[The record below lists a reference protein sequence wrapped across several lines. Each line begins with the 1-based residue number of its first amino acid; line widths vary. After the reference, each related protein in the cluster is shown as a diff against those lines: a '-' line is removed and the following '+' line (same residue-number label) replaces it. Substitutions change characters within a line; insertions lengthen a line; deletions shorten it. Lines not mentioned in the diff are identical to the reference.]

1 MKEQT
6 IEALNKAIEA
16 LDHNKVSW
24 VNKHLVIDL
33 HEKATV
39 LLKSV
44 EHFEDDELQKA
55 INASQEFLEDTKDVI
70 TKLNGD
76 V

>member
-6 IEALNKAIEA
+6 IEALGKAIEA

-33 HEKATV
+33 NEKATV

-55 INASQEFLEDTKDVI
+55 INVSQEFLRDIENVI
-70 TKLNGD
+70 SKLNGGL
-76 V
+76 

>member
-1 MKEQT
+1 MKKQT
-6 IEALNKAIEA
+6 IEALGKAIKA

-33 HEKATV
+33 HKKATV

-44 EHFEDDELQKA
+44 KHFENDELQKA
-55 INASQEFLEDTKDVI
+55 INASQEFLKDTKDVI
-70 TKLNGD
+70 TKLDGGF
-76 V
+76 

>member
-1 MKEQT
+1 MQEQ
-6 IEALNKAIEA
+6 IKALGKAIEA

-44 EHFEDDELQKA
+44 KHFENDELQKA
-55 INASQEFLEDTKDVI
+55 INASQEFLKDTKDVI
-70 TKLNGD
+70 TKLDGGF
-76 V
+76 

>member
-16 LDHNKVSW
+16 LDYDKVSW

-39 LLKSV
+39 LLESV
-44 EHFEDDELQKA
+44 KHFEDDELQKA

>member
-6 IEALNKAIEA
+6 IEALGEAIKS
-16 LDHNKVSW
+16 LDYNNVSW

-33 HEKATV
+33 NEKATV
-39 LLKSV
+39 LLESV
-44 EHFEDDELQKA
+44 KHFENDELQKA

>member
-6 IEALNKAIEA
+6 IEALGEAIKS
-16 LDHNKVSW
+16 LDYNNVSW

-33 HEKATV
+33 NEKATV

-55 INASQEFLEDTKDVI
+55 INVSQEFLRDIENLI
-70 TKLNGD
+70 SKLNGGL
-76 V
+76 